1 MNKRKTKIIAVAAMV
16 LICASAT
23 VLICSA
29 TGAFRMPVAD
39 IATDQGAEVVP
50 TEADHDAWLVE
61 PWNGG
66 VQNAQPA
73 PVGPNAAASGAGA
86 SVAYGEVS
94 EYACSAEIPF
104 DKNNPATWFCAAQN
118 GGIGEDQAE
127 KLEVGMTF
135 TEAVALLGRPQRD
148 IGSGSMLAE
157 WDMQS
162 GKVLTVCFRP
172 SGTDADATISYRI
185 LIRG

>member
-23 VLICSA
+23 VACKTS
-29 TGAFRMPVAD
+29 D
-39 IATDQGAEVVP
+39 
-50 TEADHDAWLVE
+50 
-61 PWNGG
+61 
-66 VQNAQPA
+66 
-73 PVGPNAAASGAGA
+73 SGASA
-86 SVAYGEVS
+86 SYGEVS
-94 EYACSAEIPF
+94 EHACSAEIPF
-104 DKNNPATWFCAAQN
+104 DKNNPATWLCAAQN

-127 KLEVGMTF
+127 ELEVGMTF
-135 TEAVALLGRPQRD
+135 TEVVALLGRPQRD

>member
-23 VLICSA
+23 V
-29 TGAFRMPVAD
+29 AFK
-39 IATDQGAEVVP
+39 T
-50 TEADHDAWLVE
+50 
-61 PWNGG
+61 
-66 VQNAQPA
+66 
-73 PVGPNAAASGAGA
+73 SGAGA
-86 SVAYGEVS
+86 SVSYGEVS
-94 EYACSAEIPF
+94 EHACSAEIPF

-135 TEAVALLGRPQRD
+135 TEVVALLGRPQRD
-148 IGSGSMLAE
+148 VGSGSTLAE

-172 SGTDADATISYRI
+172 SGTDADATISYHI
-185 LIRG
+185 SIKG

>member
-23 VLICSA
+23 VACKTS
-29 TGAFRMPVAD
+29 D
-39 IATDQGAEVVP
+39 
-50 TEADHDAWLVE
+50 
-61 PWNGG
+61 
-66 VQNAQPA
+66 
-73 PVGPNAAASGAGA
+73 SGASA
-86 SVAYGEVS
+86 SYGEVS

-104 DKNNPATWFCAAQN
+104 DKNNPATWLCAAQN

-135 TEAVALLGRPQRD
+135 TEVVALLGRPQRD
-148 IGSGSMLAE
+148 VGSGSMLAE

-172 SGTDADATISYRI
+172 SGTDADATISYHI
-185 LIRG
+185 SIKE

>member
-29 TGAFRMPVAD
+29 TGAFK
-39 IATDQGAEVVP
+39 T
-50 TEADHDAWLVE
+50 
-61 PWNGG
+61 
-66 VQNAQPA
+66 
-73 PVGPNAAASGAGA
+73 SGAGA

-127 KLEVGMTF
+127 ELEVGMTF
-135 TEAVALLGRPQRD
+135 TEVVALLGRPQRD
-148 IGSGSMLAE
+148 IGSGSVLAE

-162 GKVLTVCFRP
+162 GKVLTVCFTP
-172 SGTDADATISYRI
+172 SGTDADAMISYRI
-185 LIRG
+185 IIRG

>member
-23 VLICSA
+23 VACKTS
-29 TGAFRMPVAD
+29 D
-39 IATDQGAEVVP
+39 
-50 TEADHDAWLVE
+50 
-61 PWNGG
+61 
-66 VQNAQPA
+66 
-73 PVGPNAAASGAGA
+73 SGASA
-86 SVAYGEVS
+86 SYGEVS
-94 EYACSAEIPF
+94 EHACSAEIPF

-135 TEAVALLGRPQRD
+135 TEVVALLGRPQRD
-148 IGSGSMLAE
+148 VGSGSMLAE

-162 GKVLTVCFRP
+162 GKVLTVCFTP
-172 SGTDADATISYRI
+172 SGTDADAMISYHI
-185 LIRG
+185 SIKE

>member
-29 TGAFRMPVAD
+29 TGAFK
-39 IATDQGAEVVP
+39 T
-50 TEADHDAWLVE
+50 
-61 PWNGG
+61 
-66 VQNAQPA
+66 
-73 PVGPNAAASGAGA
+73 SGAGA

-135 TEAVALLGRPQRD
+135 TEAVALLGRP
-148 IGSGSMLAE
+148 
-157 WDMQS
+157 
-162 GKVLTVCFRP
+162 P
-172 SGTDADATISYRI
+172 
-185 LIRG
+185 IRVS

>member
-23 VLICSA
+23 VACKTS
-29 TGAFRMPVAD
+29 D
-39 IATDQGAEVVP
+39 
-50 TEADHDAWLVE
+50 
-61 PWNGG
+61 
-66 VQNAQPA
+66 
-73 PVGPNAAASGAGA
+73 SGASA
-86 SVAYGEVS
+86 SYGEVS
-94 EYACSAEIPF
+94 EHACSAEIPF

-135 TEAVALLGRPQRD
+135 TEVVALLGRPQRD
-148 IGSGSMLAE
+148 VGSGSTLAE

-172 SGTDADATISYRI
+172 SGTDADATISYHI
-185 LIRG
+185 SIKE

>member
-23 VLICSA
+23 VACKTS
-29 TGAFRMPVAD
+29 D
-39 IATDQGAEVVP
+39 
-50 TEADHDAWLVE
+50 
-61 PWNGG
+61 
-66 VQNAQPA
+66 
-73 PVGPNAAASGAGA
+73 SGA
-86 SVAYGEVS
+86 SVSYGEVS
-94 EYACSAEIPF
+94 EHACSAEIPF
-104 DKNNPATWFCAAQN
+104 DKNNPATWFCATQN

-135 TEAVALLGRPQRD
+135 TEVVALLGRPQRD
-148 IGSGSMLAE
+148 VGSGSMLAE

>member
-1 MNKRKTKIIAVAAMV
+1 MNKRKTKIIVVAAMV

-23 VLICSA
+23 VACKTS
-29 TGAFRMPVAD
+29 D
-39 IATDQGAEVVP
+39 
-50 TEADHDAWLVE
+50 
-61 PWNGG
+61 
-66 VQNAQPA
+66 
-73 PVGPNAAASGAGA
+73 SGASA
-86 SVAYGEVS
+86 SYGEVS

-104 DKNNPATWFCAAQN
+104 DKNNPATWLCAAQN

-135 TEAVALLGRPQRD
+135 TEVVALLGRPQRD
-148 IGSGSMLAE
+148 VGSGSMLAE

-172 SGTDADATISYRI
+172 SGTDADATISYHI
-185 LIRG
+185 SIKG

>member
-23 VLICSA
+23 VACKTS
-29 TGAFRMPVAD
+29 D
-39 IATDQGAEVVP
+39 
-50 TEADHDAWLVE
+50 
-61 PWNGG
+61 
-66 VQNAQPA
+66 
-73 PVGPNAAASGAGA
+73 SGASA
-86 SVAYGEVS
+86 SYGEVS

-148 IGSGSMLAE
+148 VGSGSTLAE

-162 GKVLTVCFRP
+162 GKVLTVCFTP
-172 SGTDADATISYRI
+172 SGTDADATISYHI
-185 LIRG
+185 SIKE

>member
-23 VLICSA
+23 VACKTS
-29 TGAFRMPVAD
+29 D
-39 IATDQGAEVVP
+39 
-50 TEADHDAWLVE
+50 
-61 PWNGG
+61 
-66 VQNAQPA
+66 
-73 PVGPNAAASGAGA
+73 SGASA
-86 SVAYGEVS
+86 SYGEVS
-94 EYACSAEIPF
+94 EHACSAEIPF

-135 TEAVALLGRPQRD
+135 TEVVALLGRPQRD

>member
-1 MNKRKTKIIAVAAMV
+1 MNKRKTKIIVVAAMV

-23 VLICSA
+23 VACKTS
-29 TGAFRMPVAD
+29 D
-39 IATDQGAEVVP
+39 
-50 TEADHDAWLVE
+50 
-61 PWNGG
+61 
-66 VQNAQPA
+66 
-73 PVGPNAAASGAGA
+73 SGASA
-86 SVAYGEVS
+86 SYGEVS
-94 EYACSAEIPF
+94 EHACSAEIPF
-104 DKNNPATWFCAAQN
+104 DKNNPATWLCAAQN

-135 TEAVALLGRPQRD
+135 TEVVALLGRPQRD
-148 IGSGSMLAE
+148 VGSGSMLAE

>member
-23 VLICSA
+23 VACKTS
-29 TGAFRMPVAD
+29 D
-39 IATDQGAEVVP
+39 
-50 TEADHDAWLVE
+50 
-61 PWNGG
+61 
-66 VQNAQPA
+66 
-73 PVGPNAAASGAGA
+73 SGASA
-86 SVAYGEVS
+86 SYGEVS
-94 EYACSAEIPF
+94 EHACSAEIPF
-104 DKNNPATWFCAAQN
+104 DKNNPATWLCAAQN

-148 IGSGSMLAE
+148 VGSGSTLAE

-172 SGTDADATISYRI
+172 SGTDADATISYHI
-185 LIRG
+185 SIKG

>member
-23 VLICSA
+23 VACKTS
-29 TGAFRMPVAD
+29 D
-39 IATDQGAEVVP
+39 
-50 TEADHDAWLVE
+50 
-61 PWNGG
+61 
-66 VQNAQPA
+66 
-73 PVGPNAAASGAGA
+73 SGASA
-86 SVAYGEVS
+86 SYGEVS
-94 EYACSAEIPF
+94 EYACPADIPF

-135 TEAVALLGRPQRD
+135 TEVVALLGRPQRD
-148 IGSGSMLAE
+148 VGSGSTLAE

-172 SGTDADATISYRI
+172 SGTDADATISYHI
-185 LIRG
+185 SIRG

>member
-23 VLICSA
+23 
-29 TGAFRMPVAD
+29 GACKTSD
-39 IATDQGAEVVP
+39 
-50 TEADHDAWLVE
+50 
-61 PWNGG
+61 
-66 VQNAQPA
+66 
-73 PVGPNAAASGAGA
+73 SGASA
-86 SVAYGEVS
+86 SYGEVS
-94 EYACSAEIPF
+94 EHACSAEIPF

-135 TEAVALLGRPQRD
+135 TEVVALLGRPQRD

>member
-23 VLICSA
+23 VACKTS
-29 TGAFRMPVAD
+29 D
-39 IATDQGAEVVP
+39 
-50 TEADHDAWLVE
+50 
-61 PWNGG
+61 
-66 VQNAQPA
+66 
-73 PVGPNAAASGAGA
+73 SGASA
-86 SVAYGEVS
+86 SYGEVS
-94 EYACSAEIPF
+94 EHACSAEIPF
-104 DKNNPATWFCAAQN
+104 DKNNPATWLCAAQN

-135 TEAVALLGRPQRD
+135 TEVVALLGRPQRD
-148 IGSGSMLAE
+148 IGSGSTLAE

-172 SGTDADATISYRI
+172 SGTDADATISYHI
-185 LIRG
+185 SIKG

>member
-23 VLICSA
+23 VACKTS
-29 TGAFRMPVAD
+29 D
-39 IATDQGAEVVP
+39 
-50 TEADHDAWLVE
+50 
-61 PWNGG
+61 
-66 VQNAQPA
+66 
-73 PVGPNAAASGAGA
+73 SGASA
-86 SVAYGEVS
+86 SYGEVS
-94 EYACSAEIPF
+94 EYACSAQIPF

-135 TEAVALLGRPQRD
+135 TEVVALLGRPQRD

>member
-23 VLICSA
+23 VACKTS
-29 TGAFRMPVAD
+29 D
-39 IATDQGAEVVP
+39 
-50 TEADHDAWLVE
+50 
-61 PWNGG
+61 
-66 VQNAQPA
+66 
-73 PVGPNAAASGAGA
+73 SGASA
-86 SVAYGEVS
+86 SYGEVS

-135 TEAVALLGRPQRD
+135 TEVVALLGRPQRD

>member
-1 MNKRKTKIIAVAAMV
+1 MNKRKTKILTLAVIALVV
-16 LICASAT
+16 ICASAT
-23 VLICSA
+23 
-29 TGAFRMPVAD
+29 GACKTSD
-39 IATDQGAEVVP
+39 
-50 TEADHDAWLVE
+50 
-61 PWNGG
+61 
-66 VQNAQPA
+66 
-73 PVGPNAAASGAGA
+73 SGASA
-86 SVAYGEVS
+86 SYGEVS
-94 EYACSAEIPF
+94 EHACSAEIPF

-135 TEAVALLGRPQRD
+135 TEVVALLGRPQRD

-172 SGTDADATISYRI
+172 SGTDADATISYHI

>member
-23 VLICSA
+23 VACKTS
-29 TGAFRMPVAD
+29 D
-39 IATDQGAEVVP
+39 
-50 TEADHDAWLVE
+50 
-61 PWNGG
+61 
-66 VQNAQPA
+66 
-73 PVGPNAAASGAGA
+73 SGASA
-86 SVAYGEVS
+86 SYGEVS
-94 EYACSAEIPF
+94 EHACSAEIPF

-135 TEAVALLGRPQRD
+135 TEVVALLGRPQRD
-148 IGSGSMLAE
+148 VGSGSMLAE

>member
-23 VLICSA
+23 VACKTS
-29 TGAFRMPVAD
+29 D
-39 IATDQGAEVVP
+39 
-50 TEADHDAWLVE
+50 
-61 PWNGG
+61 
-66 VQNAQPA
+66 
-73 PVGPNAAASGAGA
+73 SGASA
-86 SVAYGEVS
+86 SYGEVS
-94 EYACSAEIPF
+94 EHACSAEIPF

-135 TEAVALLGRPQRD
+135 TEVVALLGRPQRD

-172 SGTDADATISYRI
+172 SGTDADATISYHI

>member
-23 VLICSA
+23 VACKTS
-29 TGAFRMPVAD
+29 D
-39 IATDQGAEVVP
+39 
-50 TEADHDAWLVE
+50 
-61 PWNGG
+61 
-66 VQNAQPA
+66 
-73 PVGPNAAASGAGA
+73 SGASA
-86 SVAYGEVS
+86 SYGEVS
-94 EYACSAEIPF
+94 EHACSAEIPF
-104 DKNNPATWFCAAQN
+104 DKNNPATWLCAAQN

-148 IGSGSMLAE
+148 IGSGSVLAE

-172 SGTDADATISYRI
+172 SGTDADATISYHI
-185 LIRG
+185 SIKG

>member
-23 VLICSA
+23 VACKTS
-29 TGAFRMPVAD
+29 D
-39 IATDQGAEVVP
+39 
-50 TEADHDAWLVE
+50 
-61 PWNGG
+61 
-66 VQNAQPA
+66 
-73 PVGPNAAASGAGA
+73 SGASA
-86 SVAYGEVS
+86 SYGEVS
-94 EYACSAEIPF
+94 EHACSAEIPF
-104 DKNNPATWFCAAQN
+104 DKNNPATWLCAAQN

-135 TEAVALLGRPQRD
+135 TEVVALLGRPQRD
-148 IGSGSMLAE
+148 VGSGSTLAE

-172 SGTDADATISYRI
+172 SGTDATISYHI
-185 LIRG
+185 SIKG

>member
-23 VLICSA
+23 VACKTS
-29 TGAFRMPVAD
+29 D
-39 IATDQGAEVVP
+39 
-50 TEADHDAWLVE
+50 
-61 PWNGG
+61 
-66 VQNAQPA
+66 
-73 PVGPNAAASGAGA
+73 SGASA
-86 SVAYGEVS
+86 SYGEVS

-104 DKNNPATWFCAAQN
+104 DKNNPATWLCAAQN

-127 KLEVGMTF
+127 ELEVGMTF
-135 TEAVALLGRPQRD
+135 TEVVALLGRPQRD
-148 IGSGSMLAE
+148 VGSGSVLAE

-172 SGTDADATISYRI
+172 SGTDADATISYHI
-185 LIRG
+185 SIKG

>member
-29 TGAFRMPVAD
+29 TGAFK
-39 IATDQGAEVVP
+39 T
-50 TEADHDAWLVE
+50 
-61 PWNGG
+61 
-66 VQNAQPA
+66 
-73 PVGPNAAASGAGA
+73 SGAGA
-86 SVAYGEVS
+86 SVSYGEVS
-94 EYACSAEIPF
+94 EYACPAEIPF
-104 DKNNPATWFCAAQN
+104 DKNDPATWFCAAQN

>member
-29 TGAFRMPVAD
+29 TGAFK
-39 IATDQGAEVVP
+39 T
-50 TEADHDAWLVE
+50 
-61 PWNGG
+61 
-66 VQNAQPA
+66 
-73 PVGPNAAASGAGA
+73 SGAGA
-86 SVAYGEVS
+86 SVAY
-94 EYACSAEIPF
+94 SAEIPF

-172 SGTDADATISYRI
+172 SGTDADATISYHI
-185 LIRG
+185 SIKG

>member
-23 VLICSA
+23 
-29 TGAFRMPVAD
+29 GACKTSD
-39 IATDQGAEVVP
+39 
-50 TEADHDAWLVE
+50 
-61 PWNGG
+61 
-66 VQNAQPA
+66 
-73 PVGPNAAASGAGA
+73 SGASA
-86 SVAYGEVS
+86 SYGEVS
-94 EYACSAEIPF
+94 EHACSAEIPF
-104 DKNNPATWFCAAQN
+104 DKNNPATWLCAAQN

-127 KLEVGMTF
+127 ELEVGMTF
-135 TEAVALLGRPQRD
+135 TEVVALLGRPQRD
-148 IGSGSMLAE
+148 IGSGSVLAE

>member
-23 VLICSA
+23 VACKTS
-29 TGAFRMPVAD
+29 D
-39 IATDQGAEVVP
+39 
-50 TEADHDAWLVE
+50 
-61 PWNGG
+61 
-66 VQNAQPA
+66 
-73 PVGPNAAASGAGA
+73 SGASA
-86 SVAYGEVS
+86 SYGEVS
-94 EYACSAEIPF
+94 EHACSAEIPF
-104 DKNNPATWFCAAQN
+104 DKNNPATWLCAAQN
-118 GGIGEDQAE
+118 GGRHRGGSAE

>member
-16 LICASAT
+16 LICASAM
-23 VLICSA
+23 
-29 TGAFRMPVAD
+29 GACK
-39 IATDQGAEVVP
+39 T
-50 TEADHDAWLVE
+50 
-61 PWNGG
+61 
-66 VQNAQPA
+66 
-73 PVGPNAAASGAGA
+73 SGAGA
-86 SVAYGEVS
+86 SASYGEVS

>member
-29 TGAFRMPVAD
+29 PGDYKT
-39 IATDQGAEVVP
+39 
-50 TEADHDAWLVE
+50 
-61 PWNGG
+61 
-66 VQNAQPA
+66 
-73 PVGPNAAASGAGA
+73 SGAGA

>member
-23 VLICSA
+23 VACKTS
-29 TGAFRMPVAD
+29 D
-39 IATDQGAEVVP
+39 
-50 TEADHDAWLVE
+50 
-61 PWNGG
+61 
-66 VQNAQPA
+66 
-73 PVGPNAAASGAGA
+73 AGA
-86 SVAYGEVS
+86 SASYGEVS
-94 EYACSAEIPF
+94 EHACSAEIPF

-135 TEAVALLGRPQRD
+135 TEVVALLGRPQRD
-148 IGSGSMLAE
+148 VGSGSTLAE

-172 SGTDADATISYRI
+172 SGTDADATISYHI
-185 LIRG
+185 SLKG

>member
-23 VLICSA
+23 VACKTS
-29 TGAFRMPVAD
+29 D
-39 IATDQGAEVVP
+39 
-50 TEADHDAWLVE
+50 
-61 PWNGG
+61 
-66 VQNAQPA
+66 
-73 PVGPNAAASGAGA
+73 SGASA
-86 SVAYGEVS
+86 SYGEVS
-94 EYACSAEIPF
+94 EHACSAEIPF
-104 DKNNPATWFCAAQN
+104 DKNNPATWLCAAQN

-157 WDMQS
+157 GDMQS

>member
-16 LICASAT
+16 LICASAM
-23 VLICSA
+23 
-29 TGAFRMPVAD
+29 GACKTSD
-39 IATDQGAEVVP
+39 
-50 TEADHDAWLVE
+50 
-61 PWNGG
+61 
-66 VQNAQPA
+66 
-73 PVGPNAAASGAGA
+73 AGA

-148 IGSGSMLAE
+148 VGSGSTLAE

-172 SGTDADATISYRI
+172 SGTDADATISYHI
-185 LIRG
+185 SIKG

>member
-23 VLICSA
+23 
-29 TGAFRMPVAD
+29 GACKTSD
-39 IATDQGAEVVP
+39 
-50 TEADHDAWLVE
+50 
-61 PWNGG
+61 
-66 VQNAQPA
+66 
-73 PVGPNAAASGAGA
+73 SGASA
-86 SVAYGEVS
+86 SYGEVS
-94 EYACSAEIPF
+94 EHACSAEIPF

-172 SGTDADATISYRI
+172 SGTDADAMISYHI
-185 LIRG
+185 SIKE